1 VPEGQ
6 DLQELSDDEKHLASL
21 GYTQELNRSWS
32 GFSNFAISFSII
44 SILAGCFTSFG
55 LGWNNGGPAAIAWG
69 WPIVSAFILV
79 IGLCMSELV
88 SAYPTSGGIYWWA
101 SKLGG
106 AKAGYYTGW
115 LNLIGLIAILA
126 SVAYGAA
133 TFLDLTL
140 GTFSED
146 WLAGYSLTRTFII
159 FIVILAASAVIN
171 IFSSHLLAVI
181 NNVSVW
187 WHVAGAAIVIGI
199 LIFVPQQHASLSDVF
214 AKTVNN
220 TGMFD
225 GSTSGVGWLFFV
237 LPISAILTQYTIT
250 GYDASAHL
258 SEETKSA
265 ADGAAKGIWRSIFYS
280 AIGGYI
286 LLLSFLFA
294 VQDADGV
301 TKGGGAVAVI
311 FTQAMDSKWVG
322 IVLLISTAGQLFCT
336 TACQTSSSRML
347 FAFSRDRAVPG
358 HQLWSKVT
366 QHKIPANAVIVTAS
380 IAAIITLPALVPV
393 DIGGAPVP
401 VAFFAVVSIGVV
413 GLYLAFAVPIYYRWK
428 AGDDF
433 AIGKW
438 NLGKHYKWMAP
449 LAVIEIVVTSIIAL
463 FPTSIGGVPWI
474 EGFEWKFVNYTPI
487 LVGTVL
493 VLLYIYWHVSV
504 KKWFT
509 GPIKQVTTVAEDLDL
524 A

>member
-6 DLQELSDDEKHLASL
+6 DLSELSDDEKHLASL

-146 WLAGYSLTRTFII
+146 WLAGYSLTRTFILFVI
-159 FIVILAASAVIN
+159 ILAASAIIN

-199 LIFVPQQHASLSDVF
+199 LILIPEQHASFGDVF
-214 AKTVNN
+214 ATTVNN
-220 TGMFD
+220 TGMF
-225 GSTSGVGWLFFV
+225 GGEKGFGWLIFV

-280 AIGGYI
+280 AVGGWI

-294 VQDADGV
+294 VQDVDGV

-311 FTQAMDSKWVG
+311 FNQAMSSKWVAA
-322 IVLLISTAGQLFCT
+322 ILLISTAGQLFCT
-336 TACQTSSSRML
+336 TACQTSASRML

-366 QHKIPANAVIVTAS
+366 QHRIPANAVVVTAV
-380 IAAIITLPALVPV
+380 IAALITLPALVPV
-393 DIGGAPVP
+393 DIAGAPVP

-433 AIGKW
+433 AVGKW
-438 NLGKHYKWMAP
+438 NLRGHHKWMAP
-449 LAVIEIVVTSIIAL
+449 VAVIEIIVTSIIAL
-463 FPTSIGGVPWI
+463 FPTSIGGVPWVDD
-474 EGFEWKFVNYTPI
+474 FEWKFVNYTPI

-493 VLLYIYWHVSV
+493 ILLYIYWHVSV
-504 KKWFT
+504 KNWFT
-509 GPIKQVTTVAEDLDL
+509 GPIKQIEVSDA